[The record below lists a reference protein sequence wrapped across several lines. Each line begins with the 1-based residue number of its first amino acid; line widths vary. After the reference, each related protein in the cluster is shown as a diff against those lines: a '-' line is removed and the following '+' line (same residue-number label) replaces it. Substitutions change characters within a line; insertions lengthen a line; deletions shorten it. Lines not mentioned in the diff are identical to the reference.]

1 MLNFFEARQRILAES
16 RPLARE
22 SIELS
27 RALGRVLGED
37 LTASEHLPPFDYS
50 AMDGYAVRADDV
62 NQRSRDGLP
71 VTGECRAGDTQL
83 VLAPGTALR
92 IFTGAPLPRG
102 ADAVVIQENTEV
114 RDGRVHVQGSSRP
127 YDNVRRA
134 GEDLAKGAIALGRG
148 SRLLPFQLGLA
159 AALDRATV
167 EVTRRP
173 RVRIFTTGNELRA
186 PGSSKAPG
194 SIPESNSVALAAMAT
209 LAGAEAR
216 VEPSVPDELGATTQA
231 FRRCLGACDVL
242 VTVGGVS
249 VGDHDL
255 VRPALEASGV
265 TLQFWK
271 VAIKP
276 GKPLAFAR
284 SGDTLVL
291 GLPGNPVSAQI
302 TFALFG
308 VPLLR
313 ALQGDANPLPPF
325 HRVVLEQALTQKAGR
340 LGLYRAKL
348 DGRRAAVASNQAS
361 GSALSLAH
369 ADALVCMPAEL
380 ERCEAGSELDAIL
393 LKDI

>member
-1 MLNFFEARQRILAES
+1 MAES
-16 RPLARE
+16 KPLAPE
-22 SIELS
+22 SVALS
-27 RALGRVLGED
+27 RALGRVLSED
-37 LTASEHLPPFDYS
+37 LTAPEPLPPFDYS

-71 VTGECRAGDTQL
+71 LRGECSAGDTQA
-83 VLAPGTALR
+83 VLAAGTALR
-92 IFTGAPLPRG
+92 IFTGAPLPVG

-114 RDGRVHVQGSSRP
+114 RDGRVHVQGSIRP
-127 YDNVRRA
+127 YDNVRRQ
-134 GEDLAKGAIALGRG
+134 GEDLAQGSVALSRG
-148 SRLLPFQLGLA
+148 TRLLPFQIGLA
-159 AALDRATV
+159 AALDRATL
-167 EVTRRP
+167 EVTKRP

-186 PGSSKAPG
+186 PGSAKRPG
-194 SIPESNSVALAAMAT
+194 SIPESNSVALTAMAAA
-209 LAGAEAR
+209 AGAEAR
-216 VEPSVPDELGATTQA
+216 VEPSVPDDLGATTEA
-231 FRRCLGACDVL
+231 LRRCLDACDVL

-255 VRPALEASGV
+255 VRPALEACGV
-265 TLQFWK
+265 TLGFWK

-284 SGDTLVL
+284 TRDTLVL

-313 ALQGDANPLPPF
+313 ALQGDRNPLPPF
-325 HRVVLEQALTQKAGR
+325 QRVVLEQALTQKTGR

-348 DGRRAAVASNQAS
+348 NGNRATVASNQAS
-361 GSALSLAH
+361 GSTLSLAH